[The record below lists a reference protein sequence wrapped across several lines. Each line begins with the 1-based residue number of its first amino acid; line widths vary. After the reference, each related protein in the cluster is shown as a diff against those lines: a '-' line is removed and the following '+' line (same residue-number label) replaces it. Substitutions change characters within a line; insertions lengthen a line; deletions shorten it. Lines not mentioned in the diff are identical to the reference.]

1 MSDKSY
7 HHGDLKAEL
16 IREGLL
22 ILDKEGYEGFSLR
35 KVAKACN
42 VSQTAPY
49 RHFKDKNELIQAIS
63 LEALSKFNQCLE
75 KAVEDNPDNPH
86 KQLNEMGVAYIKFFV
101 ENPEYFRLLF
111 LSDYQ
116 GKICVDFR
124 SQTEHLTSDNPFY
137 TFHKTVER
145 VHAAFPDPP
154 ISLDEMTLSCWGLVH
169 GISLLISH
177 QDFKTD
183 KNYLE
188 LVQNI
193 FRIQEYR

>member
-1 MSDKSY
+1 MPEKSY

-16 IREGLL
+16 IREGLI
-22 ILDKEGYEGFSLR
+22 ILDKEGYENFSLR

-63 LEALSKFNQCLE
+63 LEALREFNQCLE

-101 ENPEYFRLLF
+101 CNPEYFRLLF
-111 LSDYQ
+111 LSDYK
-116 GKICVDFR
+116 GKVRVDFR
-124 SQTEHLTSDNPFY
+124 SQAQHMAGESPFY

-145 VHAAFPDPP
+145 VHAT
-154 ISLDEMTLSCWGLVH
+154 ISESPMELDEMTLYCWGLVH

-183 KNYLE
+183 KDYLTM
-188 LVQNI
+188 VQNI
-193 FRIQEYR
+193 FKM